1 MHNLGQDIE
10 MIDISM
16 SNRQISVLA
25 QNGRAAHLGYMDR
38 RLIFIMC
45 IQEYVSVCNAST
57 ALVKQITDFK
67 EC

>member
-1 MHNLGQDIE
+1 
-10 MIDISM
+10 MINIRT
-16 SNRQISVLA
+16 NNTQISVLT
-25 QNGRAAHLGYMDR
+25 QNGRAAYLGYMDR